1 MRFTLNKAFLLI
13 LLLGV
18 IFVLAL
24 PFTKSSS
31 LAFLRDSEPG
41 IKLSTA
47 MRQPLSDE
55 ALSSVAQKALQKIE
69 AAQEANNSG
78 GEEYEL
84 ELPNLDALEDNI
96 AMLGDQ
102 QKPELVEKNHA

>member
-31 LAFLRDSEPG
+31 LAFLRDSELG
-41 IKLSTA
+41 IKLSTT

-55 ALSSVAQKALQKIE
+55 ALSSVAQRALQKIE
-69 AAQEANNSG
+69 AAQKANDSDG
-78 GEEYEL
+78 KEYEL
-84 ELPNLDALEDNI
+84 ELPNLGSLQVGGRI
-96 AMLGDQ
+96 
-102 QKPELVEKNHA
+102 VR